1 MSKKIWFLSLL
12 ISASFVS
19 AQTKNK
25 SYLNYIET
33 YKDIAI
39 SHSKKYKIPASI
51 TLAQGLLESNAG
63 KSRLATEGNNHFGI
77 KCHTDWSG
85 RRIYHDDD
93 AKNEC
98 FRKYKHARESY
109 EDHALFLANR
119 SRYSFLFNYKTTDY
133 KSWAKGLSTAGYATD
148 RSYPSKLIKIIE
160 DYNLFIYDLK
170 NAGSDIITLTHT
182 PYTNQGLLYIE
193 ANQNETIEA
202 IADEFKISAKKLR
215 SYNDMPKGYQPS
227 AGDPVYL
234 QKKRSKT
241 KSTYF
246 THTVQAEESMFSI
259 AQKYGIKLKSLYK
272 MNKKSTDYVIQE
284 GDILKLQ

>member
-1 MSKKIWFLSLL
+1 MSKKIWFLSFLL
-12 ISASFVS
+12 SSACLS
-19 AQTKNK
+19 AQNKNK
-25 SYLNYIET
+25 SYLDYIET
-33 YKDIAI
+33 YKEIAI
-39 SHSKKYKIPASI
+39 SNSKKYKIPASI

-77 KCHTDWSG
+77 KCHNEWSG

-98 FRKYKHARESY
+98 FRKYKHVRESY

-119 SRYSFLFNYKTTDY
+119 SRYSFLFDYKTTDY

-148 RSYPSKLIKIIE
+148 RSYPGKLIKIIE
-160 DYNLFIYDLK
+160 DYNLYIYDLK
-170 NAGSDIITLTHT
+170 MPAAEIITFTHT
-182 PYTNQGLLYIE
+182 PYTNQGLLYVEVNPNESIE
-193 ANQNETIEA
+193 M
-202 IADEFKISAKKLR
+202 IAGEFKISAKKLR
-215 SYNDMPKGYQPS
+215 SYNDMPEGYQPG

-246 THTVQAEESMFSI
+246 THTVQGGESMFSI

-272 MNKKSTDYVIQE
+272 MNKKSTDYTIQE
-284 GDILKLQ
+284 GDILKLR